1 MAIETSTLVSGVK
14 KMTTRVTAYNERG
27 GVISTWNIEH
37 NGDVYDQLLINA
49 ERDRFYVGFAVDG
62 FGMVSVKRNST
73 WTDEFG
79 NVFYD
84 EDVSLHG
91 LVNGEFVELDYK
103 IVTDRLI
110 ATSFAR
116 SNNAQTVLE
125 QVVKDSGATTKQE
138 QKQACLDY
146 LKKNNLRI
154 NYGGLDWLDAN
165 IANNAA
171 MSIPDT
177 I

>member
-1 MAIETSTLVSGVK
+1 
-14 KMTTRVTAYNERG
+14 MTTRVTAYNERG
-27 GVISTWNIEH
+27 GAISTWNIEH

-62 FGMVSVKRNST
+62 FGMVSVQRDNNQVT
-73 WTDEFG
+73 
-79 NVFYD
+79 
-84 EDVSLHG
+84 LRG
-91 LVNGEFVELDYK
+91 LVSGEFAVLDYK

-116 SNNAQTVLE
+116 SHDAQTVLQ
-125 QVVKDSGATTKQE
+125 QVVKDSGAVTKQE